1 MRRSN
6 WIVTL
11 TLTLALLASPVTL
24 AFYDIVQDKPDSGS
38 QTGVAVVHVV
48 DNIFATVWYEDTN
61 GDGVYSEGDMR
72 LRIVLFR
79 Q

>member
-24 AFYDIVQDKPDSGS
+24 AFYDIVQDRPGSGNGP
-38 QTGVAVVHVV
+38 GVAVVHVV
-48 DNIFATVWYEDTN
+48 DNIFAKVWYEDTN
-61 GDGVYSEGDMR
+61 NDGVYSEGDLR
-72 LRIVLFR
+72 LRIILFR